1 MFSQKMEL
9 SIIILNY
16 NTKELTLACLKS
28 IKKFPYNNG
37 LFEVIVVDNNSQDGS
52 WEEFKAIKNKIQN
65 KNLKLKLI
73 RNKENYGFAKG
84 NNIGIK
90 KAKGKHILLLNSDTE
105 VTKNAL
111 NKLVDFAKKNA
122 EAGVVAPRLLNPN
135 GTIQPSVFRL
145 PTLTRSFAQYVLKR
159 RNILDK
165 YAPEADKPVEIE
177 SAVGAAFL
185 ITPIARKKVGLLD
198 ERYFMYFEDL
208 DYCRR
213 VRRANLKVYYLPNV
227 FVFHV
232 HGASGES
239 SSIQLNRL
247 RDSSKIYHGFL
258 KHFILN
264 LIIRL
269 DQKFTYICL
278 PKGGKRRKM

>member
-1 MFSQKMEL
+1 MEL

-28 IKKFPYNNG
+28 IKKFPYSG

-52 WEEFKAIKNKIQN
+52 WKEFKAIKNKIQN

-105 VTKNAL
+105 VTKDAL

-122 EAGVVAPRLLNPN
+122 EAGVVAPRLLNPDA
-135 GTIQPSVFRL
+135 TVQPSVFRL
-145 PTLTRSFAQYVLKR
+145 PTLTRSFAQYVLKK

-165 YAPEADKPVEIE
+165 YAPETDKPVEIE

-208 DYCRR
+208 DYCRK
-213 VRRANLKVYYLPNV
+213 VRGAGLKVYYLPDAL
-227 FVFHV
+227 VFHI
-232 HGASGES
+232 HGASGRGS
-239 SSIQLNRL
+239 SVQIKRL
-247 RDSSKIYHGFL
+247 SASSKIYHGVL
-258 KHFILN
+258 KHFLLNFIIILG
-264 LIIRL
+264 
-269 DQKFTYICL
+269 QKFTYIYL